1 MKVERMVLPVGILRE
16 GESRVRIQWSDGK
29 ESVWEAWALRRL
41 CPCATCKEKKG
52 GEKKGGSVKGLEVLS
67 LSEARPMRI
76 EGMRPVGNYAYA
88 IEFSDGHSSGLFG
101 FGLLRGEE
109 LPLGSGESQG

>member
-1 MKVERMVLPVGILRE
+1 MVMPVGIVRE
-16 GESRVRIQWSDGK
+16 GESRIRIQWSDGK
-29 ESVWEAWALRRL
+29 ESMWEAWELRKL

-52 GEKKGGSVKGLEVLS
+52 GEKKGGEKEVGKMKGLEVIS
-67 LSEARPMRI
+67 LSEARPMRV

-101 FGLLRGEE
+101 FALLRGEE
-109 LPLGSGESQG
+109 LPTGSGGN

>member
-1 MKVERMVLPVGILRE
+1 MEGEGMVMPVGIVRE
-16 GESRVRIQWSDGK
+16 GESRIRIQWSDGK
-29 ESVWEAWALRRL
+29 ENVWEAWDLRKL

-52 GEKKGGSVKGLEVLS
+52 GEKKLEIGKGLAVIS
-67 LSEARPMRI
+67 MSEARPMRI
-76 EGMRPVGNYAYA
+76 EGMRPIGNYAYA

-109 LPLGSGESQG
+109 LPARVGDA

>member
-1 MKVERMVLPVGILRE
+1 MEVERMVLPVGIVRE
-16 GESRVRIQWSDGK
+16 GESRIRIQWSDGK
-29 ESVWEAWALRRL
+29 ENLWDAWELRKL
-41 CPCATCKEKKG
+41 CPCATCKEKRG
-52 GEKKGGSVKGLEVLS
+52 GEKKVGIGKGLEVIS
-67 LSEARPMRI
+67 LSEARPMRV

-109 LPLGSGESQG
+109 ASSRSGEA